1 METPIFYAI
10 PVYVL
15 FLGTIALSLAAIE
28 AGRRLGL
35 RLNRDDRESSGSI
48 GSTVGAT
55 LGLLAFVLAFTFGVA
70 SSRYDARKQLVIDG
84 ANAIGTCYLRAEF
97 LPDEQRDEARRLL
110 RDWVALRVEPDS
122 FGSDRVQATLSRAKE
137 IQSELWGLVVAVGKV
152 QGSPMTALFADSC
165 NEVFDI
171 HAERFTKGVLTRI
184 PGPLWIVL
192 YVVSM
197 VAMVS
202 VGYQLGAEGSR
213 RWIGTAFLAVAFA
226 TVLVTIADLDDNSRG
241 FLRVSQQPMEL
252 LYQDIEGG

>member
-1 METPIFYAI
+1 MRGDEP
-10 PVYVL
+10 P
-15 FLGTIALSLAAIE
+15 
-28 AGRRLGL
+28 
-35 RLNRDDRESSGSI
+35 
-48 GSTVGAT
+48 
-55 LGLLAFVLAFTFGVA
+55 LGLLAFILAFTFGVA

-84 ANAIGTCYLRAEF
+84 SNAIGTCYLRTEF
-97 LPDEQRDEARRLL
+97 LPDEQREEARRLL
-110 RDWVALRVEPDS
+110 REWLAVRVEPDS
-122 FGSDRVQATLSRAKE
+122 FKGDQLEVTLKRASE
-137 IQSELWGLVVAVGKV
+137 LQSELWGVVVAVSKSHP
-152 QGSPMTALFADSC
+152 SPMTALFASSC